1 MIAHIYFASLILTM
15 ASEKSLIWLEIK
27 KAAPEIN
34 KVGGNAI
41 ELLIWSQG
49 KGLAE
54 VQRKIQGI
62 LETENLSEEELRNRE
77 LLEEE
82 KHLKLNS
89 DADNQVRFKAGKLKI
104 VKSESVEMGEQ
115 QQREAWI
122 TEELRNGGQN
132 CKE

>member
-1 MIAHIYFASLILTM
+1 MIAHIYFASAILTM

-54 VQRKIQGI
+54 VQRKIQVI
-62 LETENLSEEELRNRE
+62 LETESLSKEELRNRE

-122 TEELRNGGQN
+122 TEELRNVGQN

>member
-1 MIAHIYFASLILTM
+1 MIAHIYFASAILTM

-54 VQRKIQGI
+54 VQRKIQVI
-62 LETENLSEEELRNRE
+62 LETESLSKEELRNRE
-77 LLEEE
+77 VVEEE
-82 KHLKLNS
+82 KHLKMKS
-89 DADNQVRFKAGKLKI
+89 DAENQVRFKAGKLKI

-122 TEELRNGGQN
+122 TEELRNVGQN

>member
-1 MIAHIYFASLILTM
+1 MIGHIYFTSAILTM

-62 LETENLSEEELRNRE
+62 LETANLSE
-77 LLEEE
+77 
-82 KHLKLNS
+82 
-89 DADNQVRFKAGKLKI
+89 D
-104 VKSESVEMGEQ
+104 
-115 QQREAWI
+115 
-122 TEELRNGGQN
+122 
-132 CKE
+132 

>member
-1 MIAHIYFASLILTM
+1 MIAHIYFASAILTM

-62 LETENLSEEELRNRE
+62 LETANLSEEELRNRE

-82 KHLKLNS
+82 KHLKFKS

-122 TEELRNGGQN
+122 TEELRNVGQN